1 MTLPPFADLP
11 HGWVFDE
18 HATTA
23 PRGYKLANNGK
34 SRFSPDYEQALIYV
48 ADKEENAH
56 GE

>member
-23 PRGYKLANNGK
+23 PRGYKWANNGK

-48 ADKEENAH
+48 ADKEENADVR
-56 GE
+56 